1 MNNNQVKKVVIAG
14 GGTAGWLAAA
24 ALSKQLGS
32 LLEIELVES
41 DAIGTVGVGESTIP
55 TICSFHALLGI
66 DEAEFM
72 RATQATFK
80 LGIEFANWGRDG
92 DRYVHGFGHLGKA
105 NWMGEFHQFWL
116 HARSLGFGGELGDYC
131 LETQAL
137 NSRKFATSEKPML
150 NYAYHLD
157 ATRYAQYLRGHC
169 EARGVVR
176 SEGKIREVRT
186 NAADGFIE
194 SLVLECGKQV
204 RGDLFID
211 CTGFRALLME
221 EILQCGFED
230 WNQWLPTDRAYAVQS
245 ELAGPARPNT
255 RAIARSAGWRW
266 QIPLQSRMGN
276 GMVFCGDYQSDDE
289 ALAQFLAEID
299 GEPLFDPRLIRYR
312 AGRRKKAW
320 EKNCIALGLSS
331 GFVEPLE
338 STSIHLIMIGITRLM
353 QLFPFDGI
361 VPSLQQRFN
370 QQSRDEL
377 EKVRDF
383 VVLHYKLTERE
394 DSEFWRY
401 CKHMSVPDSLAERIA
416 LFRESAQVHR
426 NADELFRTDSWV
438 QVMLGQHLYPQT
450 YHPMGRL
457 MSEPQLRQALAGL
470 QGNIR
475 NAVAR
480 LPEHQVFIDRYCKA
494 APANNTAMNK
504 PETAAL

>member
-1 MNNNQVKKVVIAG
+1 MNNHRIKKVVIAG

-24 ALSKQLGS
+24 ALSRQLGA
-32 LLEIELVES
+32 LVDIELVES

-72 RATQATFK
+72 RETQATFK
-80 LGIEFANWGRDG
+80 LGIEFENWGREG
-92 DRYVHGFGHLGKA
+92 DRYVHGFGQLGKA

-116 HARSLGFGGELGDYC
+116 HAQSLGFGGDIGEYC

-137 NSRKFATSEKPML
+137 NARKFGTSDKPVL

-157 ATRYAQYLRGHC
+157 ATRYARYLRRRC
-169 EARGVVR
+169 EAREGERGVKR
-176 SEGKIREVRT
+176 TEGKIRRVTT
-186 NAADGFIE
+186 NSESGYIE
-194 SLVLECGKQV
+194 SLVLESGAVVQ
-204 RGDLFID
+204 GDLFID
-211 CTGFRALLME
+211 CTGFRALLMGE
-221 EILQCGFED
+221 TLGCGFED
-230 WNQWLPTDRAYAVQS
+230 WNHWLPTDSAFAVQS
-245 ELAGPARPNT
+245 ELVGEARPNT

-276 GMVFCGDYQSDDE
+276 GMVFCSDYQSDD
-289 ALAQFLAEID
+289 AARAQFLSEIE
-299 GEPLFDPRLIRYR
+299 GAPLFDPRLIRYR
-312 AGRRKKAW
+312 AGRRRNAW

-353 QLFPFDGI
+353 QLFPLDG
-361 VPSLQQRFN
+361 VTPGLRNRFN
-370 QQSRDEL
+370 ALSRDEL

-383 VVLHYKLTERE
+383 VVLHYKATERE

-401 CKHMSVPDSLAERIA
+401 CRHMPVPDSLAERMA

-426 NADELFRTDSWV
+426 TADELFRSDSWV
-438 QVMLGQHLYPQT
+438 QVMLGQHLRPQA

-457 MSEPQLRQALAGL
+457 MTEAQLRQALQSL
-470 QGNIR
+470 RGNIR
-475 NAVAR
+475 AAVDR
-480 LPEHQVFIDRYCKA
+480 LPGHQQFINQYCRAA
-494 APANNTAMNK
+494 AP
-504 PETAAL
+504 ETV

>member
-1 MNNNQVKKVVIAG
+1 MQHQRVKKVVIAG

-24 ALSKQLGS
+24 ALSKQLGA
-32 LLEIELVES
+32 LIDIELVES

-80 LGIEFANWGRDG
+80 LGIEFENWGRDG

-105 NWMGEFHQFWL
+105 NWMAEFHQFWL
-116 HARSLGFGGELGDYC
+116 HAKSLGFGGDIGDYC

-137 NSRKFATSEKPML
+137 NARKFATSEKPVL

-157 ATRYAQYLRGHC
+157 ATRYAQFLRGQC
-169 EARGVVR
+169 EGRGVKR
-176 SEGKIREVRT
+176 TEGKIREVR
-186 NAADGFIE
+186 AHSESGYIE
-194 SLVLECGKQV
+194 SLLLEDGREV
-204 RGDLFID
+204 AGDLFID
-211 CTGFRALLME
+211 CTGFRALLIE
-221 EILQCGFED
+221 DTLKCGFED
-230 WNQWLPTDRAYAVQS
+230 WNHWLPTDSAFAVQS
-245 ELAGPARPNT
+245 ELVGPARPNT

-276 GMVFCGDYQSDDE
+276 GMVFCSDYQSDDE
-289 ALAQFLAEID
+289 ARAQFLEEID

-320 EKNCIALGLSS
+320 EKNCIALGLAS

-353 QLFPFDGI
+353 QLFPLDGI
-361 VPSLQQRFN
+361 TPSLQARFN

-394 DSEFWRY
+394 DTEFWRY
-401 CKHMSVPDSLAERIA
+401 CRHMPVPASLEERIA

-426 NADELFRTDSWV
+426 TADELFRTDSWV
-438 QVMLGQHLYPQT
+438 QVMLGQRLTPET

-457 MSEPQLRQALAGL
+457 MSEAQLRQALQAL
-470 QGNIR
+470 QGNILR
-475 NAVAR
+475 AVAE
-480 LPEHQVFIDRYCKA
+480 LPAHQQFVDTYCRA
-494 APANNTAMNK
+494 ERPEPA
-504 PETAAL
+504 